1 MRSFVFVLVYCFA
14 LLFVSPAL
22 AATVPVELNSSEIGA
37 HKVTAS
43 LVAQAVATRPLE
55 VTIEAPLATPPEEL
69 DPVAVAKL
77 IVDALGS
84 KNWALLGCAGV
95 LAAVYLARRFG
106 AAFWPWLRT
115 DAGGVALSFASAV
128 LLALVSALSTGTSF
142 SLSLLIG
149 AVLTAASA
157 SGFWTWGR
165 KLLPGLASML
175 MKK

>member
-1 MRSFVFVLVYCFA
+1 MRSFVFVLLYCTA
-14 LLFVSPAL
+14 LWFVSPIL
-22 AATVPVELNSSEIGA
+22 AASDVTAPPSITGA
-37 HKVTAS
+37 GEVTAS
-43 LVAQAVATRPLE
+43 LVGVALATPPSEVAV
-55 VTIEAPLATPPEEL
+55 EAPLAASPEEL

-77 IVDALGS
+77 IVDAIGS

-115 DAGGVALSFASAV
+115 DAGGVALSFMSAV
-128 LLALVSALSTGTSF
+128 LLTLVSALSTGTSF

-165 KLLPGLASML
+165 KLLPGLASVL
-175 MKK
+175 VKK